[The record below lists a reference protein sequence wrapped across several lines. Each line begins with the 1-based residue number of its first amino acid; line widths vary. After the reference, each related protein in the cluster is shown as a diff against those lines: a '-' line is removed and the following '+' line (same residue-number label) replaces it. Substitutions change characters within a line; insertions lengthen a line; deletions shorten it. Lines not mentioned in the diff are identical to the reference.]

1 MDIPPLWIGA
11 GAAGVVL
18 LVLVLWLARRGRRS
32 SQSFSYQ
39 SQSALSPQQMQCYQY
54 LHAAF
59 PEGAVLA
66 RVKLERLLS
75 PRQTHDR
82 DAARRALRGMRV
94 DFAVCAE
101 NGKPIFAFDFAP
113 QGNRTDAAYASAER
127 EKNRVLKSAGVRL
140 IRLKGAPANWPEPSE
155 FRLKLALA
163 ALRPIAPGGEGAA
176 EEMPL
181 FRGPASRPATQSPE
195 SSIMGMS
202 VLMELDEEAEA
213 AWRSARD

>member
-1 MDIPPLWIGA
+1 M
-11 GAAGVVL
+11 
-18 LVLVLWLARRGRRS
+18 
-32 SQSFSYQ
+32 
-39 SQSALSPQQMQCYQY
+39 
-54 LHAAF
+54 
-59 PEGAVLA
+59 LA

-75 PRQTHDR
+75 PRQTSDR

-113 QGNRTDAAYASAER
+113 QGNRTDAASASAER

-163 ALRPIAPGGEGAA
+163 ALRPIAPVVRARPRKCPCSAA
-176 EEMPL
+176 
-181 FRGPASRPATQSPE
+181 RPAARRPSRPSRPSWAC
-195 SSIMGMS
+195 
-202 VLMELDEEAEA
+202 
-213 AWRSARD
+213 RC